1 MPTYEYVCDAG
12 HETEHRH
19 SINDPALE
27 VCPMEGCESRAERK
41 ISLGAGVI
49 TGSKGSDRPAGEGA
63 CGPNCCSTAG
73 GSSFT

>member
-27 VCPMEGCESRAERK
+27 VCPAEGCDARAERK

-49 TGSKGSDRPAGEGA
+49 TGSKGGGTSSEGGA
-63 CGPNCCSTAG
+63 CGPNCCSTSGGAG
-73 GSSFT
+73 FT

>member
-27 VCPMEGCESRAERK
+27 VCPTEGCEARAERK

-49 TGSKGSDRPAGEGA
+49 TGSKGSDASTGDA
-63 CGPNCCSTAG
+63 CGPNCCSTS
-73 GSSFT
+73 GSSGFT